1 MGFAK
6 EREPRGLDDRATG
19 VQTPFGRSAKWSV
32 DLVHNLA

>member
-19 VQTPFGRSAKWSV
+19 VQTPFGRSAK
-32 DLVHNLA
+32 